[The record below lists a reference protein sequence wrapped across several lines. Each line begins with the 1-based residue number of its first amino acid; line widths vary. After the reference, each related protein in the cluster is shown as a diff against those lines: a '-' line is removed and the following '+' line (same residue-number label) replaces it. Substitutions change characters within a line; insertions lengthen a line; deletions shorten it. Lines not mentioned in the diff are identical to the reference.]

1 MWQRP
6 LGCNSCSAPAGY
18 ACEASL
24 LSEISEEWLQKL
36 ILVTRPRK
44 WRLFN
49 RKSLPVMMWCATILG
64 WTYLQTQQT
73 LQVFHMFKSKLRF
86 QDIQFHGSFAWS
98 CWPWTSLFNSTSGVG
113 HLMVVEV
120 VDPTL
125 WLKELCLL
133 SLLNHTQWK
142 WHWKEYQNRHSL
154 NNSFLDVSPSHQRSS
169 ALMSCLVLVVFRIVW
184 FSKKEKSKRTRN
196 SGRKEETRRGSNM
209 LVVLVGNLEQ
219 KLRWKVLGPQQF
231 AKSVL
236 SAFSI
241 EYFNVFQTHWWTKAV
256 GQMFQEAGGF
266 AYEAVANTAASA
278 AAQAA
283 GAARLFKNSFG
294 LDIWSFRISWKP
306 LEIVGKFKY
315 EICSFLRLGSANK
328 LKMTPGERWWFTM
341 IPRISVRIPWGQC
354 GQPNKFNFVA
364 FQMSQELARSYGR
377 SHDLCREKLFD
388 Y

>member
-1 MWQRP
+1 MSSLPLLPAQKLMPILLMWQRP

-49 RKSLPVMMWCATILG
+49 RKSLPVMMWCATILA

-133 SLLNHTQWK
+133 SPLNHTRWK

-236 SAFSI
+236 SAFTI
-241 EYFNVFQTHWWTKAV
+241 EYF
-256 GQMFQEAGGF
+256 
-266 AYEAVANTAASA
+266 
-278 AAQAA
+278 
-283 GAARLFKNSFG
+283 RPIDG
-294 LDIWSFRISWKP
+294 LRPWDRCSKKLVDLLMKLWPTRQPVLLRKLLEQLVCSRIH
-306 LEIVGKFKY
+306 L
-315 EICSFLRLGSANK
+315 
-328 LKMTPGERWWFTM
+328 
-341 IPRISVRIPWGQC
+341 
-354 GQPNKFNFVA
+354 
-364 FQMSQELARSYGR
+364 
-377 SHDLCREKLFD
+377 D
-388 Y
+388 